1 MKALLLNYWDR
12 LRSSFWFVPAAM
24 ACLAAALAL
33 SAVAIDEAAGDDWLQ
48 RLGWGYS
55 GGAEGASL
63 LLGTVAGS
71 MIAIAGTVFS
81 MTLVAMSLASSQL
94 GPRLLRNFMR
104 DTANQ
109 VVLGTFVATFVYS
122 LLVLR
127 TIRRADEVA
136 FVPHLSVSIGVLLA
150 MVSIGV
156 LIYFIHHVSVSIQ
169 ADEVIAHVGR
179 ELEDGIDRLFPG
191 HLGQPGGETSDP
203 PNPAGLPAV
212 FAREARPV
220 GAAEDGYLQLID
232 GDALMALASRA
243 DLLLQLERRPG
254 HYLVKGQTMVMV
266 WPGDRVTDA
275 LVDQLN
281 DAFVFGNQRTATQDV
296 EFSLHQLVE
305 IAVRA
310 LSPGINDPF
319 TAIAC
324 VDRLGSALCRLARR
338 DALAAQT
345 ARRRL
350 RPGEPTHAAAGPTLA
365 SRAGPSALAYPP
377 MAGSAGGRRGCG
389 RPGAAGF
396 HPRAPVRLAVSRQRR
411 VAGQRKREPS
421 CRHAACRPKHRRVAR
436 GSRRQI
442 PPAAPEWHRR
452 RAVRRHGRL
461 RRGGAAGAV
470 KLTRDPGAAWPT
482 VCVRWRTDKRPF
494 AAPTR
499 TMSIPSSAIYD
510 YIVRELAPTEHEP
523 DEAPITIV
531 CEPLSGA
538 EGSGPRG
545 KISMRLKAGTTPEE
559 ARDIA
564 SSLQAKAKGLCQ
576 LEASGDGAA

>member
-1 MKALLLNYWDR
+1 
-12 LRSSFWFVPAAM
+12 M

-33 SAVAIDEAAGDDWLQ
+33 CAVAIDRAVADDWLE
-48 RLGWGYS
+48 RLGWSYS

-109 VVLGTFVATFVYS
+109 VVLGTFVATFVYC

-191 HLGQPGGETSDP
+191 RLGK
-203 PNPAGLPAV
+203 AGAAASKSPTEVDLPAV
-212 FAREARPV
+212 FVREARPV

-232 GDALMALASRA
+232 GDALMALASQE
-243 DLLLQLERRPG
+243 DLVLKLERRPG

-266 WPGDRVTDA
+266 WPADRVTEA

-281 DAFVFGNQRTATQDV
+281 DAFVFGNQRTAAQDV

-338 DALAAQT
+338 DAPSPL
-345 ARRRL
+345 RYDDEGRL
-350 RPGEPTHAAAGPTLA
+350 RLVASGSNFAGIVDAAFNQIRQSARSNPAVAIRMLDVIAQIAGHVQHPQDAACLQRHAG
-365 SRAGPSALAYPP
+365 
-377 MAGSAGGRRGCG
+377 MIVRGA
-389 RPGAAGF
+389 REAVPEAED
-396 HPRAPVRLAVSRQRR
+396 RLAV
-411 VAGQRKREPS
+411 E
-421 CRHAACRPKHRRVAR
+421 AR
-436 GSRRQI
+436 
-442 PPAAPEWHRR
+442 
-452 RAVRRHGRL
+452 
-461 RRGGAAGAV
+461 
-470 KLTRDPGAAWPT
+470 
-482 VCVRWRTDKRPF
+482 F
-494 AAPTR
+494 AAADLVLR
-499 TMSIPSSAIYD
+499 
-510 YIVRELAPTEHEP
+510 
-523 DEAPITIV
+523 
-531 CEPLSGA
+531 
-538 EGSGPRG
+538 
-545 KISMRLKAGTTPEE
+545 
-559 ARDIA
+559 
-564 SSLQAKAKGLCQ
+564 SLHG
-576 LEASGDGAA
+576 